1 MKSLSRSKELLLTG
15 ILLDENVPN
24 NVRQWLVSKGLKA
37 VSVSEID
44 LKGSKDYTVAE
55 YAVKNGLTILT
66 LDSDFAHIYHTLK
79 KGTLSVIVLK
89 AHPATAS
96 NILQTL
102 IKGSRKVNLQNV
114 ENKLVMISQNRL
126 RIIT

>member
-44 LKGSKDYTVAE
+44 LKGAKDYTVAE
-55 YAVKNGLTILT
+55 YAVKNGLR
-66 LDSDFAHIYHTLK
+66 F
-79 KGTLSVIVLK
+79 
-89 AHPATAS
+89 
-96 NILQTL
+96 
-102 IKGSRKVNLQNV
+102 
-114 ENKLVMISQNRL
+114 
-126 RIIT
+126 